1 MERILRQVYMDNE
14 LIDTTQEVVDNVVTT
29 VFANSL
35 ETWAIAALIA
45 LGAMLILLIAR
56 RYVLERLAGLIFG
69 RRQNIKAATKKLVQQ
84 TKFTFILVIS
94 IYAGSKVLSM
104 PEGTSTFVALV
115 AGIAFIIQIGIW
127 AHTLV
132 EALITARRE
141 ESLPEDPGSI
151 TTLNAISLITKGVIW
166 TIVLLLVL
174 DNIPGIQVT
183 TLIASLGIGGIAIG
197 LAVQNILGD
206 LFASLSIALDKPF
219 VIGDFIVVGEYRG
232 NVEHVGL
239 KSTRVRSI
247 SGEQLIFGNADL
259 LGSRIQNFKRMTRRR
274 AIFNIG
280 VTYQTPADALEAI
293 PTMLKEIVERQ
304 ENATIDRA
312 HFQTFGDFALI
323 FEVVYYVEAPDYPMF
338 MDIQQA
344 INLQIFRAFEEAGI
358 EFAYPTQT
366 LFVQGQ
372 PAA

>member
-1 MERILRQVYMDNE
+1 MDNE
-14 LIDTTQEVVDNVVTT
+14 LIDTQEVVDNVVTT
-29 VFANSL
+29 LFANSL
-35 ETWAIAALIA
+35 QTWAIAALIA
-45 LGAMLILLIAR
+45 LGTMLILLIAR
-56 RYVLERLAGLIFG
+56 RYVLERVAGLIFA
-69 RRQNIKAATKKLVQQ
+69 RRQNIKTATKKLVQQ
-84 TKFTFILVIS
+84 TKFTFMLVVS
-94 IYAGSKVLSM
+94 IYAGSKVLIM
-104 PEGTSTFVALV
+104 PEGASTFIALV
-115 AGIAFIIQIGIW
+115 AGITFIIQIGIW

-132 EALITARRE
+132 EAFITARRE
-141 ESLPEDPGSI
+141 ENLPEDPGSI
-151 TTLNAISLITKGVIW
+151 TTLNAISLISKGVIW

-239 KSTRVRSI
+239 KSTRLRSI
-247 SGEQLIFGNADL
+247 SGEQLIFGNSDL
-259 LGSRIQNFKRMTRRR
+259 LGSRIQNYKRMTRRR
-274 AIFNIG
+274 AVFNIG
-280 VTYQTPADALEAI
+280 VTYQTPADKLADI
-293 PTMLKEIVERQ
+293 PRMLKEIVEEQ

-323 FEVVYYVEAPDYPMF
+323 FEVVYFVEAPDYPMF
-338 MDIQQA
+338 MDIQQS
-344 INLQIFRAFEEAGI
+344 INLQIFQAFEQAGI

-366 LFVQGQ
+366 LFVQSQ
-372 PAA
+372 AAQ

>member
-1 MERILRQVYMDNE
+1 MDNE
-14 LIDTTQEVVDNVVTT
+14 LIDTEEVVDNVVTT

-35 ETWAIAALIA
+35 QAWAVAALIA
-45 LGAMLILLIAR
+45 LGTMLILLIAKR
-56 RYVLERLAGLIFG
+56 FLLHRLAGLIFG
-69 RRQNIKAATKKLVQQ
+69 KRQNIQTATQKLVQQ
-84 TKFTFILVIS
+84 TKFVFILVIS
-94 IYAGSKVLSM
+94 IFAGSKALSM
-104 PEGTSTFVALV
+104 PESVSSFISLV
-115 AGIAFIIQIGIW
+115 AGIAFIIQVGIW

-132 EALITARRE
+132 EALVTARRE
-141 ESLPEDPGSI
+141 ESLTDDPGSV
-151 TTLNAISLITKGVIW
+151 TTLNAISLISKGVIW

-232 NVEHVGL
+232 DVEHIGL

-247 SGEQLIFGNADL
+247 SGEQLIFGNGDL

-274 AIFNIG
+274 VLFKIG
-280 VTYQTPADALEAI
+280 VTYQTPADKLAAI
-293 PTMLKEIVERQ
+293 PEMLKEIVERQ
-304 ENATIDRA
+304 ENITFDRA
-312 HFQTFGDFALI
+312 HFQEFGDFALI
-323 FEVVYYVEAPDYPMF
+323 FEVVFFVEAPDYSVF
-338 MDIQQA
+338 MDIQQE
-344 INLQIFRAFEEAGI
+344 INLQIFQAFEAAAI

-366 LFVQGQ
+366 LFVQSQAVG
-372 PAA
+372 

>member
-1 MERILRQVYMDNE
+1 MDSE
-14 LIDTTQEVVDNVVTT
+14 IIDTTEEVVDNVVAT

-45 LGAMLILLIAR
+45 LGTMLILLIAR
-56 RYVLERLAGLIFG
+56 RYLLERLASLIFG
-69 RRQNIKAATKKLVQQ
+69 KRQNIKAATNKLVQQ
-84 TKFTFILVIS
+84 TKFTFLLVVS

-127 AHTLV
+127 THTLV
-132 EALITARRE
+132 EALITTRRE
-141 ESLPEDPGSI
+141 ESLPEDPGSV
-151 TTLNAISLITKGVIW
+151 TTLNAISLIAKVVIW

-274 AIFNIG
+274 VVFSIG

-293 PTMLKEIVERQ
+293 PNMLKEIVERQ

-338 MDIQQA
+338 MDIQQT

-372 PAA
+372 AVQ

>member
-372 PAA
+372 SAA

>member
-1 MERILRQVYMDNE
+1 MDNE
-14 LIDTTQEVVDNVVTT
+14 LIDTQEVVDNVVTT
-29 VFANSL
+29 IFANSL

-45 LGAMLILLIAR
+45 LGTMLILLIAR
-56 RYVLERLAGLIFG
+56 RYVLERLASLIFG
-69 RRQNIKAATKKLVQQ
+69 RRQNIKTATKRLVQQ
-84 TKFTFILVIS
+84 TKFTFMLVVS
-94 IYAGSKVLSM
+94 IYAGSKVLIM
-104 PEGTSTFVALV
+104 PVGTSTFVALV

-132 EALITARRE
+132 EAFITARRE
-141 ESLPEDPGSI
+141 ENLPEDPGSI
-151 TTLNAISLITKGVIW
+151 TTLNAISLISKGVIW

-259 LGSRIQNFKRMTRRR
+259 LGSRIQNYKRMTRRR
-274 AIFNIG
+274 VVFSIG
-280 VTYQTPADALEAI
+280 VTYQTPADQLEAI
-293 PTMLKEIVERQ
+293 PTMLIEIVERQ

-323 FEVVYYVEAPDYPMF
+323 FETVYYVEAPDYPMF